1 MIYLD
6 NAATTPLCNAAKQ
19 TIIEHLDNYG
29 NPSSSYEWGRISKN
43 LIEDAREKIASLIGA
58 KPTEIYFTSGGSEAD
73 TWALECSISIASD
86 IEHHAIQPSFK
97 YNVENN
103 GIVDVLRFGISAP
116 DDIEPLEIADI
127 ISCMTV
133 NNEIGTIQP
142 IYQMADFAHNHGM
155 IFHTDAVQAMGH
167 IPINVKDM
175 HIDMM
180 SASGHKFGAMKGIGF
195 LYVKEGIEM
204 LPLIYGGKQEFS
216 KRGGTENILGIL
228 SMAAA
233 LEDSITHMEEDTAH
247 ITKLSNK
254 LKNALLSIDGVYLNG
269 DPEQRICSNINVRID
284 GVKGADFVTMCGL
297 HGICISSGSAC
308 NEGIATPSH
317 VLKAIGLSNEEAL
330 SSVRIT
336 LGRQNTE
343 EEIDY
348 AIKIMTGLISQ
359 LRGA

>member
-6 NAATTPLCNAAKQ
+6 NAATTPLCDAAKK

-29 NPSSSYEWGRISKN
+29 NPSSSYEWGRVSKD

-73 TWALECSISIASD
+73 TWALESSISIASD

-103 GIVDVLRFGISAP
+103 GIVDVSNFVISAP
-116 DDIEPLEIADI
+116 DDIEPLDIADI
-127 ISCMTV
+127 ISCMAV

-142 IYQMADFAHNHGM
+142 ISRMANFAHNEGM
-155 IFHTDAVQAMGH
+155 IFHTDAVQAIGH
-167 IPINVKDM
+167 IPLNVKDM

-180 SASGHKFGAMKGIGF
+180 SASGHKFGAMKGVGF

-233 LEDSITHMEEDTAH
+233 LEDSIIHMEEDAAH
-247 ITKLSNK
+247 ITKLRNK
-254 LKNALLSIDGVYLNG
+254 LRDALLSINGVYLNG

-284 GVKGADFVTMCGL
+284 GIKGADFVTMCGL
-297 HGICISSGSAC
+297 HNICVSSGSAC

-317 VLKAIGLSNEEAL
+317 VLKAIGFSDEEAL
-330 SSVRIT
+330 SSIRIT

>member
-19 TIIEHLDNYG
+19 TTIEHLDNYG

-73 TWALECSISIASD
+73 TWALEGSISIASN

-103 GIVDVLRFGISAP
+103 GIVDVSSFGISAP

-133 NNEIGTIQP
+133 NNEIGTLQP
-142 IYQMADFAHNHGM
+142 ISQMADFAHNHGM

-233 LEDSITHMEEDTAH
+233 LEDSITYMEEDTEH

-284 GVKGADFVTMCGL
+284 GVKGAGFVTMCGL

-330 SSVRIT
+330 NSVRIT

-359 LRGA
+359 LRRA

>member
-6 NAATTPLCNAAKQ
+6 NAATTPLCDAAKK

-29 NPSSSYEWGRISKN
+29 NPSSSYEWGRVSKD
-43 LIEDAREKIASLIGA
+43 LIENAREKIASLIGA

-73 TWALECSISIASD
+73 TWALESSISIASD

-103 GIVDVLRFGISAP
+103 GIVDVSNFVISAP
-116 DDIEPLEIADI
+116 DDIEPLDIADI
-127 ISCMTV
+127 ISCMAV

-142 IYQMADFAHNHGM
+142 ISRMANFAHNEGM

-195 LYVKEGIEM
+195 LYVKEGIDM
-204 LPLIYGGKQEFS
+204 FPLIFGGKQEFS

-233 LEDSITHMEEDTAH
+233 LEDSIIHMEEDTAH
-247 ITKLSNK
+247 ITKLRNK
-254 LKNALLSIDGVYLNG
+254 LRDALLSINGIYLNG

-297 HGICISSGSAC
+297 HNICISSGSAC

-317 VLKAIGLSNEEAL
+317 VLKAIGLSDEAAL

>member
-29 NPSSSYEWGRISKN
+29 NPSSSYEWGRVSKN
-43 LIEDAREKIASLIGA
+43 LIENARDKIALLIGA

-73 TWALECSISIASD
+73 TWALEGSISIASN

-97 YNVENN
+97 YNVEDN
-103 GIVDVLRFGISAP
+103 GIVDVSSFGISAP

-195 LYVKEGIEM
+195 LYVKEGIDM

-233 LEDSITHMEEDTAH
+233 LEDSITHMEEDTEH
-247 ITKLSNK
+247 IIKLSNK

-269 DPEQRICSNINVRID
+269 DPEQRICSNINVYID

-297 HGICISSGSAC
+297 HDICISSGSAC

-317 VLKAIGLSNEEAL
+317 VLKTIGLSNEEAL

-359 LRGA
+359 LRRA

>member
-6 NAATTPLCNAAKQ
+6 NAATTPLCDAAKK

-29 NPSSSYEWGRISKN
+29 NPSSSYEWGRVSKD
-43 LIEDAREKIASLIGA
+43 LIENAREKIASLIGA

-73 TWALECSISIASD
+73 TWALKHCISLASD
-86 IEHHAIQPSFK
+86 IEHHAIQPTFK

-103 GIVDVLRFGISAP
+103 GIVDVSNFVISAP
-116 DDIEPLEIADI
+116 NEIEPLDIADI

-142 IYQMADFAHNHGM
+142 ISRMANFAHNEGM

-228 SMAAA
+228 SMATA

-247 ITKLSNK
+247 ITKLRNK
-254 LKNALLSIDGVYLNG
+254 LRDALLSINGVYLNG

-284 GVKGADFVTMCGL
+284 GIKGADFVTMCGL
-297 HGICISSGSAC
+297 HNICISSGSAC

-317 VLKAIGLSNEEAL
+317 VLKAIGLSDEEAL
-330 SSVRIT
+330 SSIRIT

>member
-29 NPSSSYEWGRISKN
+29 NPSSSYEWGRVSKD
-43 LIEDAREKIASLIGA
+43 LIENAREKIASLIGA

-73 TWALECSISIASD
+73 TWALESSISIASD

-103 GIVDVLRFGISAP
+103 GIVDVSNFVISAP
-116 DDIEPLEIADI
+116 DDIEPLDIADI
-127 ISCMTV
+127 ISCMAV

-142 IYQMADFAHNHGM
+142 ISRMANFAHNEGM
-155 IFHTDAVQAMGH
+155 IFHTDAVQAIGH

-195 LYVKEGIEM
+195 LYVKEGIDM
-204 LPLIYGGKQEFS
+204 FPLIFGGKQEFS

-233 LEDSITHMEEDTAH
+233 LEDSIIHMEEDTAH
-247 ITKLSNK
+247 ITKLRNK
-254 LKNALLSIDGVYLNG
+254 LRDALLSINGIYLNG

-284 GVKGADFVTMCGL
+284 SVKGADFVTMCGL
-297 HGICISSGSAC
+297 HNICISSGSAC
-308 NEGIATPSH
+308 NEGVATPSH
-317 VLKAIGLSNEEAL
+317 VLKAIGLSDEAAL

>member
-6 NAATTPLCNAAKQ
+6 NAATTPLCDAAKK

-29 NPSSSYEWGRISKN
+29 NPSSSYEWGRVSKD

-58 KPTEIYFTSGGSEAD
+58 KSTEIYFTSGGSEAD
-73 TWALECSISIASD
+73 TWALEYCISIASD

-103 GIVDVLRFGISAP
+103 GIVDVSNFVISAP
-116 DDIEPLEIADI
+116 NEIEPLDIADI

-142 IYQMADFAHNHGM
+142 ISRMANFAHNEGM
-155 IFHTDAVQAMGH
+155 IFHTDAVQAIGH
-167 IPINVKDM
+167 IPLNVKDM

-180 SASGHKFGAMKGIGF
+180 SASGHKFGAMKGVGF

-233 LEDSITHMEEDTAH
+233 LEDSIIHMEEDTAH
-247 ITKLSNK
+247 ITKLRNK
-254 LKNALLSIDGVYLNG
+254 LRDALLSINGVYLNG

-297 HGICISSGSAC
+297 HNICISSGSAC

-317 VLKAIGLSNEEAL
+317 VLKAIGLSDEDAL

-359 LRGA
+359 LRGT

>member
-19 TIIEHLDNYG
+19 TIIEHLDHYG
-29 NPSSSYEWGRISKN
+29 NPSSSYEWGRVSKN
-43 LIEDAREKIASLIGA
+43 LIENARDKIALLIGA

-73 TWALECSISIASD
+73 TWALEGRISIASD
-86 IEHHAIQPSFK
+86 IEHHAIRPSFK

-103 GIVDVLRFGISAP
+103 GIVDVSSFGISAS

-155 IFHTDAVQAMGH
+155 VFHTDAVQAIGH
-167 IPINVKDM
+167 IPINVKNM

-216 KRGGTENILGIL
+216 KRGGTENILGVPSIQTLIL
-228 SMAAA
+228 
-233 LEDSITHMEEDTAH
+233 EH
-247 ITKLSNK
+247 IL
-254 LKNALLSIDGVYLNG
+254 
-269 DPEQRICSNINVRID
+269 C
-284 GVKGADFVTMCGL
+284 
-297 HGICISSGSAC
+297 SGS
-308 NEGIATPSH
+308 P
-317 VLKAIGLSNEEAL
+317 
-330 SSVRIT
+330 
-336 LGRQNTE
+336 
-343 EEIDY
+343 
-348 AIKIMTGLISQ
+348 
-359 LRGA
+359 LR